1 LCTASDGHSDEEPF
15 ESFFDFFNPP
25 RLAPAN
31 SEDLDILEMKLALDY
46 GYGEIFKEKLI
57 PDAVDWLI
65 GEAEF

>member
-1 LCTASDGHSDEEPF
+1 
-15 ESFFDFFNPP
+15 
-25 RLAPAN
+25 
-31 SEDLDILEMKLALDY
+31 MKLALDY